1 MATQMFRMNGASPQ
15 NIPRLGLRRRRLTSL
30 LGVVGFLFLLTPP
43 PIAAAHGE
51 QSQQAFERTSTIL
64 FYDTHFSTDQLNI
77 GEDLTITG
85 NMRVMNAWP
94 DHTIK
99 PPELGFLTVNQP
111 GPQFFIENREMSG
124 MFTPQSVK
132 VVKGGVYPYKLVL
145 KARLPGTWHIH
156 PAMAM
161 EGTGTLVGAGQ
172 NVTINDVGTFAQ
184 PQTLSDGRTVDLA
197 TFGLPRVAT
206 WHVIGLVL
214 GGLYLAYWLR
224 RSILQRALVVS
235 EGRAST
241 LVSRRDL
248 KVGIAFAGVAMLV
261 GAAGFA
267 YATAS
272 DGPHVPLQVA
282 RYAPQPEAPS
292 SLASHLDTKV
302 DSAVFQEDTGKL
314 VMKIQVQNNA
324 DSAVKLDHLQ
334 FADYEVV
341 NKDVAPQAVAEG
353 TNAAIVSPSEAIEPG
368 ASRDLTVELDATQLA
383 SRNLLPLNEAQVRL
397 TGLMFF
403 RDAAGQTSAA
413 EINELTSGIL
423 PQFG

>member
-1 MATQMFRMNGASPQ
+1 MAMHMFRINGAPPR
-15 NIPRLGLRRRRLTSL
+15 NLPRLGLRRKRLTSL

-64 FYDTHFSTDQLNI
+64 FYDTHFSTQQLNI

-85 NMRVMNAWP
+85 TMRVMNAWP

-111 GPQFFIENREMSG
+111 GPQFFIEDREMSG

-132 VVKGGVYPYKLVL
+132 VVKGGVYPYKMVL

-172 NVTINDVGTFAQ
+172 DITINDVGTFAQ

-197 TFGLPRVAT
+197 TFGLSRVTT

-214 GGLYLAYWLR
+214 GVLYLAYWLR
-224 RSILQRALVVS
+224 KSILQRAMVVGG
-235 EGRAST
+235 GRAST

-248 KVGIAFAGVAMLV
+248 KVGVAFAGVAMLI
-261 GAAGFA
+261 GTAGFA
-267 YATAS
+267 YATTS

-282 RYAPQPEAPS
+282 RYEPVPEAPS
-292 SLASHLDTKV
+292 SLASHMDTKV

-314 VMKIQVQNNA
+314 VMKIQVRNNA
-324 DSAVKLDHLQ
+324 DSAINLDHLQ
-334 FADYEVV
+334 FADYEVF
-341 NKDVAPQAVAEG
+341 NKDLAAQGMADGQNVA
-353 TNAAIVSPSEAIEPG
+353 TVSPSAAIEPG
-368 ASRDLTVELDATQLA
+368 ASRDLTIELDARELA
-383 SRNLLPLNEAQVRL
+383 ARNLLPLNEAQIRL

-403 RDAAGQTSAA
+403 RDASGQESAA
-413 EINELTSGIL
+413 EINEMTSGIL